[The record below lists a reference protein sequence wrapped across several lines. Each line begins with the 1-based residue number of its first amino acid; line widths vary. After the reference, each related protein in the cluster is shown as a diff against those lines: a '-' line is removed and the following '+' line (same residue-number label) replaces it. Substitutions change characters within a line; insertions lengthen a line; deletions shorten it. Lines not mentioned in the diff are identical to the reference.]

1 MLQARTAE
9 SRKAD
14 GGKPGSSLAVA
25 LLGEGWPHTL
35 PLCLAAGAARL
46 RGADLVEVPFLGL
59 RAEQRK
65 WSLLVG
71 AALTAAGMALAW
83 RTSWGMMLRPAGK
96 TWELFPWEWLREYA
110 LLAAARMRREGWQME
125 AMVGRGLRFRG
136 AKGEIWLLWA
146 PPGRAWRAGLQEG
159 SGLQV
164 ALVSPLP
171 WEERVPAGMAVLA
184 PPEMGPWLARALR

>member
-1 MLQARTAE
+1 VR
-9 SRKAD
+9 D
-14 GGKPGSSLAVA
+14 GTGPEGAVGRALAVA

-35 PLCLAAGAARL
+35 PLCLALGVARQ

-59 RAEQRK
+59 RAEQRR

-71 AALTAAGMALAW
+71 AALAVAGMARAW
-83 RTSWGMMLRPAGK
+83 QTSWGVLLRPARM
-96 TWELFPWEWLREYA
+96 TWEVFPWGWLKEYA

-125 AMVGRGLRFRG
+125 AMAGRGLRFRG

-146 PPGRAWRAGLQEG
+146 PPGRAWRAGLREG
-159 SGLQV
+159 SGLQA

-184 PPEMGPWLARALR
+184 PPEVGPWLARALR